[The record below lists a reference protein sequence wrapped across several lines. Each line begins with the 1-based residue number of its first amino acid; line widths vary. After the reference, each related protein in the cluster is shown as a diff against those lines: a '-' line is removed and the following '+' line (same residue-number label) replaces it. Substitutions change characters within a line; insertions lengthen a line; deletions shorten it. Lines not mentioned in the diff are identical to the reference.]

1 MPLKCPEKKREY
13 DRKYHEENREKRREY
28 NRKYYEKNREKLIEN
43 KRKYYEENREKFI
56 EYNRKYYE
64 ENREKLIEYN
74 RKYNQKYREKN
85 PQYAGTYKAVARTSL
100 TIEELFNGLSRE
112 EVNAELAF
120 DYRLAKLLSEKE
132 GEPYEID
139 HYPVA
144 ICNGGHHRLYNI
156 RIVPRWVNRQGG
168 DHSADA
174 FGMEDNLTD
183 EDIERLDRE
192 ALEFQP

>member
-1 MPLKCPEKKREY
+1 MPFKCP
-13 DRKYHEENREKRREY
+13 EKRREY
-28 NRKYYEKNREKLIEN
+28 VRKWNAENREKLIEN
-43 KRKYYEENREKFI
+43 QRKYYEENREKKLA
-56 EYNRKYYE
+56 YQRKYYK
-64 ENREKLIEYN
+64 ENRE
-74 RKYNQKYREKN
+74 YRQLYKEKN
-85 PQYAGTYKAVARTSL
+85 PQVNGTSSATKRTPL
-100 TIEELFNGLSRE
+100 TTEELFNGLSRE
-112 EVNAELAF
+112 EVNIELAF
-120 DYRLAKLLSEKE
+120 DYRLAKLLSERD

-174 FGMEDNLTD
+174 FGMEDSLTD

>member
-1 MPLKCPEKKREY
+1 METKVCTKCGETKPAGEGGDFGWCK
-13 DRKYHEENREKRREY
+13 DKRRPSVGYWRSCCKKCFAAE
-28 NRKYYEKNREKLIEN
+28 NNKWNKENLEKGREHE
-43 KRKYYEENREKFI
+43 R
-56 EYNRKYYE
+56 
-64 ENREKLIEYN
+64 
-74 RKYNQKYREKN
+74 KYREKN
-85 PQYAGTYKAVARTSL
+85 PQVNGTSGAIKRTPL

-112 EVNAELAF
+112 EVNTELAF

-144 ICNGGHHRLYNI
+144 ISNGGHHRLYNI